1 MEEADAKL
9 IVVEADAI
17 QLVEEANA
25 TQLVE
30 EAKGKLDPV
39 APPPP
44 PLRLQ
49 VLHCHLLLV
58 LHRAAPS
65 IMEELKEYGGA
76 RN

>member
-44 PLRLQ
+44 PSASRSFIATFFWSFI
-49 VLHCHLLLV
+49 VL
-58 LHRAAPS
+58 LHQ
-65 IMEELKEYGGA
+65 
-76 RN
+76 

>member
-30 EAKGKLDPV
+30 EAKGRLDPV
-39 APPPP
+39 TPP
-44 PLRLQ
+44 PLRFQ

-65 IMEELKEYGGA
+65 IMEELREHGGA